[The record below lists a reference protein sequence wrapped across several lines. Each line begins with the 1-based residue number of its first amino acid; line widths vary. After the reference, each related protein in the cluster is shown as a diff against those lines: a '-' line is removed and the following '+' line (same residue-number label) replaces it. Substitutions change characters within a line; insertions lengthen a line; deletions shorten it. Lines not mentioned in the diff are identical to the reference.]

1 MRTSIPGVSA
11 VLSALDI
18 VVVPGVATILP
29 CIVSEKC
36 ALRLKVASLVFH
48 YYHAIGCDRT
58 PDNMNYTQVL
68 MTFFIEWEALI
79 KLSNDTNPDMPH
91 LSNNI
96 PPIKWIESFKDC
108 LFCTYGIRDF
118 PLIYVIRYTVEIQD
132 EASDPL
138 QLGLYYGRSDS
149 VLEEIIARLDNVN
162 PLFKSDNASIYS
174 MM

>member
-1 MRTSIPGVSA
+1 MAIPVVARDCLGKEGLESIEDFSYFKDDQLYQDIKNMRTSIPGVSA

-96 PPIKWIESFKDC
+96 PPIKWIESFKDF
-108 LFCTYGIRDF
+108 LFHTYGICD
-118 PLIYVIRYTVEIQD
+118 
-132 EASDPL
+132 
-138 QLGLYYGRSDS
+138 
-149 VLEEIIARLDNVN
+149 
-162 PLFKSDNASIYS
+162 
-174 MM
+174 